1 MLDFSIMADALPK
14 LLKGAGMTGR
24 LSILILLLG
33 MMLAVPLAYARN
45 AKSVWLH
52 GPASI
57 YILVIRGI
65 PSLLQVFIVYYGLGQ
80 FGFVR
85 NSVLWPIF
93 RDPFWCVIIALGL
106 NSAAYT
112 AEIVAGALRQVP
124 KGLVEAAQ
132 ALGLSWLQTQRK
144 VTIPLAVRAALPAYE
159 NEIILTIKA
168 TSLAST
174 ITLLDLTGAARL
186 EVSNTFA
193 PYEVFLTAGAI
204 YFSITTSLSWLL
216 RRLEVRLSADHRNE
230 ERSVKEFQPVLPGVP
245 DH

>member
-1 MLDFSIMADALPK
+1 M
-14 LLKGAGMTGR
+14 
-24 LSILILLLG
+24 
-33 MMLAVPLAYARN
+33 
-45 AKSVWLH
+45 
-52 GPASI
+52 
-57 YILVIRGI
+57 
-65 PSLLQVFIVYYGLGQ
+65 
-80 FGFVR
+80 
-85 NSVLWPIF
+85 
-93 RDPFWCVIIALGL
+93 IALGL

-132 ALGLSWLQTQRK
+132 ALGLSWFQTQRK

-159 NEIILTIKA
+159 NEVILTIKA

-204 YFSITTSLSWLL
+204 YFCITTSLSWLL
-216 RRLEVRLSADHRNE
+216 RRFEVRLSAGHRNE
-230 ERSVKEFQPVLPGVP
+230 ERRVKEFQPVLPGIR